1 MKPTKIIS
9 LGAGVQSSAMV
20 MMAARGVFGEDYPKV
35 AVFADTGWEPSGVYA
50 HLDWLE
56 NEAGKY
62 GIKIVRASKGNLRDD
77 FFRSVKTG
85 DRVASIP
92 FFVRNED
99 GTKGMLWRQCTSEY
113 KIGVVRKEIRRLLG
127 YQPRSRVKEHV
138 ELWMGISTDEIQR
151 VKPSQVKFI
160 TNKYPLIDCGFSR
173 MDCIRWMVDHGYPE
187 PPKSSCIGCPYHND
201 AHWLDMKENDPQSW
215 EEAVEF
221 DRFVRNGLPKVK
233 GEVYLHRSCKSL
245 DEIEF
250 DKKPAY
256 EQLDLFN
263 NECEGMCGI

>member
-1 MKPTKIIS
+1 
-9 LGAGVQSSAMV
+9 
-20 MMAARGVFGEDYPKV
+20 
-35 AVFADTGWEPSGVYA
+35 
-50 HLDWLE
+50 
-56 NEAGKY
+56 
-62 GIKIVRASKGNLRDD
+62 
-77 FFRSVKTG
+77 
-85 DRVASIP
+85 
-92 FFVRNED
+92 
-99 GTKGMLWRQCTSEY
+99 
-113 KIGVVRKEIRRLLG
+113 
-127 YQPRSRVKEHV
+127 
-138 ELWMGISTDEIQR
+138 MGISTDEIQR